1 MDGLKNCQIQNYN
14 VIVNQIILQCHSKSN
29 NPTNTHDC
37 ISDNIII
44 NLWPFKNQIISST
57 IKQQID
63 WCL

>member
-1 MDGLKNCQIQNYN
+1 MKVIHGWTKKNCQIQNYN
-14 VIVNQIILQCHSKSN
+14 VKSN
-29 NPTNTHDC
+29 NPTHTHDC
-37 ISDNIII
+37 VSDNIII